1 MSRTRSLLILLGALA
16 LVAVVLYLGYRS
28 QPAPS
33 ISSVPLPGLA
43 WLPAEATLV
52 GGLDLEALREQAW
65 LLVLLGQASGEVQ
78 EEGDYQAFVEAT
90 GFDYQRDLDRVWL
103 ARLPAGKR
111 AETAGVAQGGFQRE
125 RILGYVRA
133 QAAAHAHGQ
142 FNIYEVPLRALDG
155 DARARHFAFTFLD
168 ASHLA
173 FGSGVR
179 PVQQVIDCWLGKA
192 PAVAADEVRARE
204 LEQAATGRQAWVVD
218 SSDDWVKL
226 IPGDDENRA
235 GLAEVITQMAVGL
248 TVKEQGLELAAEVRC
263 QEISQAERLRD
274 NLGLMIVLGQL
285 ALSRDTDETAHL
297 IREALGNLTLT
308 YRDRSV
314 QARLLLSPA
323 TLERLLGDQPASPA
337 GQP

>member
-16 LVAVVLYLGYRS
+16 LVAGVLYLGYRS
-28 QPAPS
+28 RPAPS
-33 ISSVPLPGLA
+33 IPSAPLPGLA
-43 WLPAEATLV
+43 WLPAETTLV
-52 GGLDLEALREQAW
+52 GGLDLAALREQAW
-65 LLVLLGQASGEVQ
+65 FLVLLGQVSGEVQ
-78 EEGDYQAFVEAT
+78 EEGDYQVFVEAT

-103 ARLPAGKR
+103 ARLPAGER
-111 AETAGVAQGGFQRE
+111 AETAGVAQGRFHQE
-125 RILGYVRA
+125 RILSYVRG

-142 FNIYEVPLRALDG
+142 FNIYEVPLRALDE
-155 DARARHFAFTFLD
+155 DSRERRFAFAFLD

-192 PAVAADEVRARE
+192 PAIASDEVRAGE
-204 LEQAATGRQAWVVD
+204 LAQAATGRQVWAVD
-218 SSDDWVKL
+218 NSDDWVRL
-226 IPGDDENRA
+226 IPGDDENRT

-248 TVKEQGLELAAEVRC
+248 TVKEQGLELAAEARC
-263 QEISQAERLRD
+263 SEASQAERLRD

-285 ALSRDTDETAHL
+285 ALSRDTDETASL

-314 QARLLLSPA
+314 RARLLLSPV
-323 TLERLLGDQPASPA
+323 TLERLLSDQPASPA
-337 GQP
+337 GRP